1 MNKKQLL
8 YSENRIRLAENKIKF
23 KFMITVL
30 AIFAACMVVDYIT
43 SPSADKF
50 DIYAQIGTG
59 ISYATMAAVGNIPY
73 LSDRET
79 SPNQIAYKVW
89 LVEVHQVDPDVTY
102 PSPNGSGEVGTIP
115 LLTGEYWHY
124 FEAIDNTVEDKTT
137 GTKGEVT
144 TDVTNTFAFIMGG
157 NTTSLMKFIRDH
169 AGGKFIIVYKDVSDN
184 AYRILGNIDK
194 PMVLQSYE
202 RKNDKEGKYIPF
214 TFQNKWFDMQWTYT
228 GNLTTTTPE
237 TIAAN
242 ATELAVTSNPTYQ
255 LTSGTASAATI
266 ATVSGL
272 ASADVGRVIDIIG
285 SGGAYPSLIA
295 DNTVFILTDSGTWT
309 ANAGSR
315 ISFKILG
322 TGTLVEVLGSRVQT
336 A

>member
-1 MNKKQLL
+1 
-8 YSENRIRLAENKIKF
+8 
-23 KFMITVL
+23 MITVM
-30 AIFAACMVVDYIT
+30 AIFAMVMVVDYFSNP
-43 SPSADKF
+43 SPDKF
-50 DIYAQIGTG
+50 DIFSQIGTG
-59 ISYATMAAVGNIPY
+59 LTYATMAAVGNVTY

-89 LVEVHQVDPDVTY
+89 LLDVRQIDPDVAY
-102 PSPNGSGEVGTIP
+102 PSPNGSGEVATIP

-124 FEAIDNTVEDKTT
+124 FEAIDNTLEDKTT
-137 GTKGEVT
+137 GAKGEVT

-157 NTTSLMKFIRDH
+157 NTTALMKFMRDH
-169 AGGKFIIVYKDVSDN
+169 AGGKFIIVYKDVSD
-184 AYRILGNIDK
+184 ASYHILGSIDK
-194 PMVLQSYE
+194 PMVLQNYE

-214 TFQNKWFDMQWTYT
+214 TFQNKWFDMQWIYT
-228 GNLTTTTPE
+228 GNLTTTGAE

-242 ATELAVTSNPTYQ
+242 ATALAVTSASQYQ

-272 ASADVGRVIDIIG
+272 ATADKGRIIDILG

-295 DNTVFILTDSGTWT
+295 DNTVFILTDEGTWT

-315 ISFKILG
+315 ISFKIIG
-322 TGTLVEVLGSRVQT
+322 TAGNGTLVEVLGSRVQT